1 MWAVRFVF
9 PVPLASW
16 ATDLSKTVAAGLPLV
31 DLARSEAMVVVA
43 HPDPTS
49 LNHALA
55 HAVFGALTE
64 AGLDTTLFDLHTEG
78 FNPVLTRAEARG
90 AASDDRHIQ
99 HHISALKRASFLAV
113 VHPICWG
120 APPAMMKGWMDRVFA
135 PGAAYAFSK
144 ASDAGDTPLGLL
156 GVKSA
161 LVINT
166 SNTLEQREVNA
177 FGDPL
182 ERIWRDC
189 LLGYCGVARTDRRV
203 FRVVATSTA
212 EERTSWIAE
221 ARALAGAAA
230 QRIAWGR

>member
-1 MWAVRFVF
+1 M
-9 PVPLASW
+9 
-16 ATDLSKTVAAGLPLV
+16 KTIE
-31 DLARSEAMVVVA
+31 RIKAMVVVA

-55 HAVFGALTE
+55 QAVVGGLTE
-64 AGLDTTLFDLHTEG
+64 AGQDPTLFDLHAEG
-78 FNPVLTRAEARG
+78 FDPVLTRAEARG
-90 AASDDRHIQ
+90 AASDDRHVRL
-99 HHISALKRASFLAV
+99 HIDALKRASFLAV

-144 ASDAGDTPLGLL
+144 GVDTGDTPLGLL
-156 GVKSA
+156 GLKSA

-166 SNTLEQREVNA
+166 SNTVEERESKV

-182 ERIWRDC
+182 ARIWRDC

-203 FRVVATSTA
+203 FRVVASSTA
-212 EERTSWIAE
+212 DERAAWIAE
-221 ARALAGAAA
+221 ARTLAAA
-230 QRIAWGR
+230 TARRIAAGR